1 MSKKE
6 QTASL
11 KKRRLKRE
19 QKYRREAIIT
29 TAEKIFLDQ
38 GYDATFVDQI
48 AVAAGYTKATIYN
61 YFESKD
67 DLFVAVISKAYE
79 KIVQTFEKVLKQ
91 PGAQRELRVLGDAYV
106 SFVYEYPEYAGLVDS
121 GRAGLAIS
129 SIIQKEEANQALTES
144 EQEFRQYQLQIRA
157 LLENAISETMKTTG
171 VQTDVEPFSVVM
183 VLSTL
188 GLAIRELALRGKRN
202 NWPEEQSRN
211 YLDVLL
217 NIIDKG
223 LKHYAD

>member
-1 MSKKE
+1 
-6 QTASL
+6 
-11 KKRRLKRE
+11 
-19 QKYRREAIIT
+19 
-29 TAEKIFLDQ
+29 
-38 GYDATFVDQI
+38 
-48 AVAAGYTKATIYN
+48 
-61 YFESKD
+61 
-67 DLFVAVISKAYE
+67 
-79 KIVQTFEKVLKQ
+79 
-91 PGAQRELRVLGDAYV
+91 
-106 SFVYEYPEYAGLVDS
+106 
-121 GRAGLAIS
+121 
-129 SIIQKEEANQALTES
+129 
-144 EQEFRQYQLQIRA
+144 
-157 LLENAISETMKTTG
+157 MKTTG